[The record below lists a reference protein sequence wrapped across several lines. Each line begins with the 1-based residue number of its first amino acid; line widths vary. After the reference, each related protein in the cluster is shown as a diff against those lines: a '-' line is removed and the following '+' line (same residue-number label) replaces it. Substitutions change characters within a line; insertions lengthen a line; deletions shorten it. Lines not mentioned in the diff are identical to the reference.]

1 MKAEL
6 KKLFSNKAVRAAT
19 IGGLALLLL
28 VAVWAVFFGS
38 EKKSAS
44 AYQPTEAES
53 RLCTVL
59 ERIEGVGGVTVLING
74 EEGSVFVGDG
84 VFYKAEAR
92 RVKAVD
98 TTGAGD
104 TYIGAFVTRLSEGA
118 SVEQAMD
125 FASAASAIT
134 VTRRGA
140 QQSIPVRE
148 EVKN

>member
-28 VAVWAVFFGS
+28 VAVWAVFFGG

-74 EEGSVFVGDG
+74 EEGGQP
-84 VFYKAEAR
+84 ANENAR
-92 RVKAVD
+92 CGSNCG
-98 TTGAGD
+98 GAQYCKGE
-104 TYIGAFVTRLSEGA
+104 RA
-118 SVEQAMD
+118 SV
-125 FASAASAIT
+125 SL
-134 VTRRGA
+134 
-140 QQSIPVRE
+140 
-148 EVKN
+148 

>member
-59 ERIEGVGGVTVLING
+59 ERIEGAPVSAVV
-74 EEGSVFVGDG
+74 VF
-84 VFYKAEAR
+84 
-92 RVKAVD
+92 
-98 TTGAGD
+98 
-104 TYIGAFVTRLSEGA
+104 EGA
-118 SVEQAMD
+118 DSLLTRMRVAEVT
-125 FASAASAIT
+125 AAALNIA
-134 VTRRGA
+134 RGNV
-140 QQSIPVRE
+140 QVYPS
-148 EVKN
+148 KDK

>member
-28 VAVWAVFFGS
+28 VAGWAGFFGGG
-38 EKKSAS
+38 KKSAS

-74 EEGSVFVGDG
+74 EEGAPVSAVVVF
-84 VFYKAEAR
+84 
-92 RVKAVD
+92 
-98 TTGAGD
+98 
-104 TYIGAFVTRLSEGA
+104 EGA
-118 SVEQAMD
+118 DSLLTRMRVAEVT
-125 FASAASAIT
+125 AAALNIA
-134 VTRRGA
+134 RGNV
-140 QQSIPVRE
+140 QVYPS
-148 EVKN
+148 KDK